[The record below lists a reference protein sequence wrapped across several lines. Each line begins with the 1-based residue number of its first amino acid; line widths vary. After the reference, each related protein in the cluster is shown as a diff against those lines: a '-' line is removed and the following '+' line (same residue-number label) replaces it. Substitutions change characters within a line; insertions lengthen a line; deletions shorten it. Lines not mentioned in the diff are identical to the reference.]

1 MGRACNRS
9 FETRITGVMMRKITT
24 LGAACCG
31 LLSVYPSIRLSAQ
44 ALHVPY
50 QTFTLPNGLQ
60 VLLHEDHSVPLVSVN
75 VWYHVGSSDE
85 KPGRTG
91 FAHLFEHIMFM
102 GSQHVPTGEF
112 DRLLEAAGADNNGS
126 TTEDRT
132 NYYEDGPANALPLML
147 YLDADRMGFLLPEI
161 TANKVDL
168 QRGVVQNERRQ
179 SYENRPYGL
188 AEENILER
196 LYPASHPYH
205 WPVIGSMADL
215 QAATLDDVRRF
226 FQTYYTPNNATLAIA
241 GDITPR
247 DARQFV
253 ERYFGDIARGPAVTR
268 TPPPRVQLTGA
279 VGAVLE
285 DRVQLPRV
293 YDAWHTVKAFSVDDA
308 TLDVLAN
315 VLAGGRSSRLYRRLV
330 YELQIAT
337 DVVAFQDGG
346 RIDGKFEVYA
356 TARPGHDLGELQRVI
371 DEELR
376 KLADRGP
383 TPREVERAQNTVE
396 AQFLSR
402 MERVG
407 GGGALPAPRPPGP
420 PVRQIR
426 PTQAPRTAASPGAQ
440 APRRA
445 DHDAPERPHARR
457 RRDAQGA
464 GSGRPAPRGRG
475 CGAGSVGRSRAR
487 HLHGDDAAAGSGRAQ
502 RPRRRGRGR
511 VPRRPAQHG
520 GELRRGERVDPR
532 AQTTTRRRAR
542 SAGRR
547 RAAAQPR
554 RFRGRAAAAAARR
567 AAGAAARRAGRGG
580 ERRIPG
586 NRVRSRAP
594 VRAPPERHRQRD
606 RPARPR
612 ARRGGLPELLSAEW
626 RGHPGWGPR
635 HTPRNAPPRD
645 RAGPRLGAGGPAP
658 VSQGSGSRGPRTLL
672 VA

>member
-9 FETRITGVMMRKITT
+9 FETRITGVMMRKIAT

-126 TTEDRT
+126 TSEDRT

-147 YLDADRMGFLLPEI
+147 YLDADRMGFLLPEM
-161 TANKVDL
+161 TAEK
-168 QRGVVQNERRQ
+168 
-179 SYENRPYGL
+179 
-188 AEENILER
+188 
-196 LYPASHPYH
+196 
-205 WPVIGSMADL
+205 
-215 QAATLDDVRRF
+215 
-226 FQTYYTPNNATLAIA
+226 
-241 GDITPR
+241 
-247 DARQFV
+247 
-253 ERYFGDIARGPAVTR
+253 
-268 TPPPRVQLTGA
+268 
-279 VGAVLE
+279 
-285 DRVQLPRV
+285 VQLPRV
-293 YDAWHTVKAFSVDDA
+293 YDAWHTVKASSADDA

-337 DVVAFQDGG
+337 DVVAFQDGS
-346 RIDGKFEVYA
+346 RIDGKFEVHA

-407 GGGALPAPRPPGP
+407 GFGGKADQLNFYNYFVGTPDYFQKDLERYARVTPAAVQRA
-420 PVRQIR
+420 VQ
-426 PTQAPRTAASPGAQ
+426 TYVTGAHRVVLSVV
-440 APRRA
+440 P
-445 DHDAPERPHARR
+445 
-457 RRDAQGA
+457 QGK
-464 GSGRPAPRGRG
+464 
-475 CGAGSVGRSRAR
+475 
-487 HLHGDDAAAGSGRAQ
+487 
-502 RPRRRGRGR
+502 
-511 VPRRPAQHG
+511 
-520 GELRRGERVDPR
+520 
-532 AQTTTRRRAR
+532 
-542 SAGRR
+542 
-547 RAAAQPR
+547 
-554 RFRGRAAAAAARR
+554 
-567 AAGAAARRAGRGG
+567 
-580 ERRIPG
+580 
-586 NRVRSRAP
+586 
-594 VRAPPERHRQRD
+594 
-606 RPARPR
+606 
-612 ARRGGLPELLSAEW
+612 PELGV
-626 RGHPGWGPR
+626 RP
-635 HTPRNAPPRD
+635 
-645 RAGPRLGAGGPAP
+645 
-658 VSQGSGSRGPRTLL
+658 
-672 VA
+672 